1 MKDRI
6 DNRQITPY
14 RYGGGRSASARLVL
28 TAEDRRRL
36 WGKPVVEYGLS

>member
-1 MKDRI
+1 MKDWT
-6 DNRQITPY
+6 DKGQITPF

>member
-1 MKDRI
+1 MIDRM
-6 DNRQITPY
+6 DNCEITPY
-14 RYGGGRSASARLVL
+14 RYGGGRSTSARLVL

>member
-1 MKDRI
+1 MIDRMGK
-6 DNRQITPY
+6 RQITPY
-14 RYGGGRSASARLVL
+14 PVWWRPSASARLVL